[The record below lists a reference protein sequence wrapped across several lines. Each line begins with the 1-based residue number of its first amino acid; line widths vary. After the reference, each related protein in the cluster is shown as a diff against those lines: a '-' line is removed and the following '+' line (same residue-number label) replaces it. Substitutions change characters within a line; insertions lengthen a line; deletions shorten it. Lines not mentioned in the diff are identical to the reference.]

1 MGDEELAFKGDDNVP
16 SVRHTTDRFWAS
28 PADAFAHRWG
38 FLVAATDEGRA
49 GKLDLIKETA
59 AGDLEID
66 AKAGEGLGVGVKLS
80 GRPSVEGRGGGIKA
94 AKGGLDILDWD
105 VFKAAV
111 LEVEQPVEVLAEA
124 WGVPT
129 ALVSCLGDASGISG
143 FNTVSTCFETW
154 RQSCFFSSLFSTG
167 STMSC
172 NSSLCSLDRG
182 SLVLPLPMRQASPT
196 EMSSFSSV
204 LMVSCLNEN
213 AAILEPLATEP
224 GNTAF
229 TDFSGSA
236 MGLTSFETSIK
247 VGAGTLDG
255 SSTVGITFLTTRRTT
270 FTTFLRVKP
279 WSSGKSGWCVAT
291 PIGLI
296 LPLKAALPFT
306 ILPFTFALAFPSPFI
321 TSFITGLWVFNGRSR
336 LRNRS
341 RVFGGG
347 SGLLKRSGILKGA
360 LNLDGEGLLILAVD
374 STGNTGGGLLA
385 RKSPLPGSRADTD
398 CARIRPSFSGYSHRK
413 DRKEI

>member
-1 MGDEELAFKGDDNVP
+1 MGDNELAFEGDDNVTSGRP
-16 SVRHTTDRFWAS
+16 TTGRFWTS
-28 PADAFAHRWG
+28 SADAFGHRRG

-49 GKLDLIKETA
+49 GKVDLTEETA
-59 AGDLEID
+59 AGDLGTD
-66 AKAGEGLGVGVKLS
+66 AKAGVGFGVGVGVKPS
-80 GRPSVEGRGGGIKA
+80 GRPSVEGRGGGIKVA
-94 AKGGLDILDWD
+94 NGGLEILDWD

-111 LEVEQPVEVLAEA
+111 VEVEQPVEVLAEA

-129 ALVSCLGDASGISG
+129 ALVSCFGDASGISG
-143 FNTVSTCFETW
+143 FNTVSTCFETL
-154 RQSCFFSSLFSTG
+154 RESCFFSTCS
-167 STMSC
+167 MSC
-172 NSSLCSLDRG
+172 NSSLCSLGRG
-182 SLVLPLPMRQASPT
+182 SLVLPLPMRQAKPT

-204 LMVSCLNEN
+204 LMVSCLKEN
-213 AAILEPLATEP
+213 AAILEPLATVP
-224 GNTAF
+224 GNTEF
-229 TDFSGSA
+229 TNFSGSA

-247 VGAGTLDG
+247 VGAGTLEG
-255 SSTVGITFLTTRRTT
+255 SSSVGITFRTTRRTT
-270 FTTFLRVKP
+270 FTTFLRIKP

-291 PIGLI
+291 LIGLI
-296 LPLKAALPFT
+296 LLLKAALPFT

-321 TSFITGLWVFNGRSR
+321 TFSGLWGFIGRSG
-336 LRNRS
+336 LRTRS
-341 RVFGGG
+341 RVFDGV

-360 LNLDGEGLLILAVD
+360 LNLDGEGLLSLAVD